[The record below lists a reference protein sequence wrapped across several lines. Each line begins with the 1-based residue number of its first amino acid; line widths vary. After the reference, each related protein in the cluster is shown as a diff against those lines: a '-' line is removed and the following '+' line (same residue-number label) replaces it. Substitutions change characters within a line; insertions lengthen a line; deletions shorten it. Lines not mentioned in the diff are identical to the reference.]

1 MIELSD
7 RAKEELN
14 KLVQES
20 PDQGVRIFIQ
30 GFG

>member
-7 RAKEELN
+7 RAREEIK
-14 KLVQES
+14 KLLEEQPE
-20 PDQGVRIFIQ
+20 QGVRVFIQ

>member
-7 RAKEELN
+7 RARDEIK
-14 KLVQES
+14 KLLEAQPEH
-20 PDQGVRIFIQ
+20 GVRIFIQ